1 MRAVLLDTNAYA
13 KYLRGDPA
21 VLEALAGAGLVYMS
35 VSVLGELFAGFRHG
49 SMEKVNRQI
58 LESFLG
64 KPVVRVLEA
73 TRETADYFGLI
84 RSALRKAGTPI
95 PANDVW
101 IAAHALETG
110 SVLLTYDPHFRAV
123 PGLRL
128 WDELARPE
136 P

>member
-21 VLEALAGAGLVYMS
+21 VLDALAGADVVYLS
-35 VSVLGELFAGFRHG
+35 VIVLGELFAGFRQG
-49 SMEKVNRQI
+49 SMEKANRQI
-58 LESFLG
+58 LASFLG

-84 RSALRKAGTPI
+84 RSSLKKAGRPL
-95 PANDVW
+95 PANDIW

-110 SVLLTYDPHFRAV
+110 SVLVTYDSHFLQV
-123 PGLRL
+123 PGLRV
-128 WDELARPE
+128 WSELS
-136 P
+136 